1 MRVIGLTGGIGSG
14 KSTVSQYLAELGAR
28 VIDADKVAHEVF
40 EPDTEGWRELV
51 NAFGEGIVS
60 SNGEIDRKKLGE
72 IVFNDPQALSR
83 LNGIVHPQAYKLVK
97 SRLGEYRRQGVAVVV
112 LEVILLIE
120 AGWAHLADEIWV
132 TVASEDSVVKR
143 LEQQRGLTEEEILAR
158 IRSQTPSEERVKH
171 ADIVIDNNGDPEEM
185 KKKVKELWDKIQA

>member
-1 MRVIGLTGGIGSG
+1 MKVIGLTGGIGSG

-40 EPDTEGWRELV
+40 EPDTEGWRALV
-51 NAFGEGIVS
+51 NAFGEGILS
-60 SNGEIDRKKLGE
+60 AEGEIDRKMLGA

-97 SRLGEYRRQGVAVVV
+97 SRLEEYRRQGVNVVV
-112 LEVILLIE
+112 LEVILLVE

-132 TVASEDSVVKR
+132 TIASEDAVVKR
-143 LEQQRGLTEEEILAR
+143 LKQQRGLTGEEILSR

-171 ADIVIDNNGDPEEM
+171 ADVVINNDGTPDEM
-185 KKKVKELWDKIQA
+185 KAKVKKLWDKIQA